1 MTELNFFTFTIL
13 ALATFRLSRLITT
26 DVIFEWLRNLVW
38 KRFPPSTTFGY
49 LFTCDWCMSFWFG
62 SLVIISYTIVPTA
75 TFYVCAAL
83 ALSAVAGILAA
94 RV

>member
-49 LFTCDWCMSFWFG
+49 LFTCDWCMSIWFG
-62 SLVIISYTIVPTA
+62 SLVTISYTIVPTA
-75 TFYVCAAL
+75 TFFVCVPF